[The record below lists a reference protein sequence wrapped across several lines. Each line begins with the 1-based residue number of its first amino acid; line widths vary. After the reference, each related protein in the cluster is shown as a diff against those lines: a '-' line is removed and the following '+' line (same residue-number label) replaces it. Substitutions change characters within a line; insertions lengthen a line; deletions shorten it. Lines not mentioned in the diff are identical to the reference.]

1 MAITLNPYVSF
12 IDNAREAMTFYHSVF
27 GGDLTLSTF
36 GDLHASTD
44 PEVMGLIMHSVL
56 TTGTGFTLMA
66 SDSVD
71 RTPRAVGT
79 EIAVSVSG
87 AAKDDHELRAAW
99 AELSAGAEITMPLE
113 TAMWG
118 DTFGMLT
125 DRFGLHWMFS
135 IGASAS

>member
-36 GDLHASTD
+36 GEMHASED
-44 PEVMGLIMHSVL
+44 PNVVDLIMHSVL
-56 TTGTGFTLMA
+56 TTGNGFTLMA
-66 SDSVD
+66 SDTSN
-71 RTPRAVGT
+71 RMPRDEGT
-79 EIAVSVSG
+79 EISISVSG
-87 AAKDDHELRAAW
+87 AAEDEQSLRSAW
-99 AELSAGAEITMPLE
+99 DALAEGATITMPLE

-125 DRFGLHWMFS
+125 DKFGLHWMVS
-135 IGASAS
+135 IGAAAS